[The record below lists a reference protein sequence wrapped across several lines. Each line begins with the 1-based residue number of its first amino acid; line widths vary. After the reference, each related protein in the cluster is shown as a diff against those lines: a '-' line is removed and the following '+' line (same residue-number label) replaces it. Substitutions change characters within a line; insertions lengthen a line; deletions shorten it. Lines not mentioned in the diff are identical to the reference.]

1 LNTYAGGCNLF
12 TLLYA
17 VENEKN
23 SGNNMNKILLI
34 ITTCL
39 ISPLLF
45 AKSVQISSPDNKIT
59 VTISDEKIPSY
70 SITFNNEATITSSRL
85 GLRFKK
91 AAELGE
97 GFTIKSATKNSV
109 DSTWQQPWGE
119 RKSIRDNHNEILVS
133 FSTPRE
139 QANKFN
145 VRFRVFNDGIGF
157 RYEVPKQVGLDKNI
171 EITNELT
178 EFAIEKPADAT
189 TWWIPS
195 RGWNRYEYLYKT
207 TDLASVDRVH
217 TPFTFKLANGHHL
230 SIHEAA
236 LVDYAGMTLQQ
247 MRGGVLKADLT
258 PWSDGIL
265 VKKQANFTTPWRTI
279 QISENAVGLLN
290 SDLILNLNEPSKL
303 ADTSWIEP
311 GKYVGIWWGMHIAE
325 NTWGSGEKHGATTSE
340 TKRYMDFAAKYGF
353 DGVLVEG
360 WNIGWDGD
368 WYNNGDVF
376 NFSKAYDD
384 FDLKAVTEHGLSKGV
399 RLIGHHETSGNVT
412 NYRNQMDDAFSLY
425 QQHGVR
431 QVKTGY
437 VADGGKIKRIDENG
451 IVRYEW
457 HDGQFMVNEYLHNIK
472 QAAKYKISIN
482 THEPIKDTGLRR
494 TYPNWIAR
502 EGARGQEYNAWG
514 SPPNSPEH
522 AAILPFT
529 RMLSGP
535 MDFTPGTFNMG
546 FKGLDE
552 KNDRPQTTLA
562 KQLALY
568 VVLYSPIQMA
578 SDLPRNYEA
587 NLPAFQF
594 IRDVPTDWQQSK
606 AIAGEVGKYVAFAR
620 QDRASDDWYLGALTN
635 EQARELTLPLHFL
648 DKNKRYQ
655 AQIYRDGEKAN
666 WIDNPYEMIIEQKE
680 VTAMDSLKLPLATS
694 GGVAIRFKAL
704 N

>member
-1 LNTYAGGCNLF
+1 
-12 TLLYA
+12 
-17 VENEKN
+17 
-23 SGNNMNKILLI
+23 M
-34 ITTCL
+34 
-39 ISPLLF
+39 SPLLF
-45 AKSVQISSPDNKIT
+45 AQSIKVSSPDGKIVLT
-59 VTISDEKIPSY
+59 VNDDKMPNY
-70 SITFNNEATITSSRL
+70 SLALNNETAIDASRL

-91 AAELGE
+91 AAELGD
-97 GFTIKSATKNSV
+97 GFSIKTSSTASSDT
-109 DSTWQQPWGE
+109 TWQQPWGE
-119 RKSIRDNHNEILVS
+119 RKNVRDNHNELVVT
-133 FSTPRE
+133 FSTDRKS
-139 QANKFN
+139 ANTFN
-145 VRFRVFNDGIGF
+145 VRFKVFNDGVGF
-157 RYEVPKQVGLDKNI
+157 RYEVPKQTGLAGDI
-171 EITNELT
+171 EITNEMT
-178 EFAIEKPADAT
+178 EFAIKGADKSTA
-189 TWWIPS
+189 WWIPS
-195 RGWNRYEYLYKT
+195 RGWNRYEYLYET
-207 TDLASVDRVH
+207 TKFTEVDRVH
-217 TPFTFKLANGHHL
+217 TPFTFKLDNGTHI

-265 VKKQANFTTPWRTI
+265 VKKKANFTTPWRTI
-279 QISENAVGLLN
+279 QISEDAVGLLN
-290 SDLILNLNEPSKL
+290 SDLILNLNEPSEYE
-303 ADTSWIEP
+303 DTSWIEP

-325 NTWGSGEKHGATTSE
+325 TTWGSGEKHGATTSE

-368 WYNNGDVF
+368 WYDNGDVF

-384 FDLKAVTEHGLSKGV
+384 FDIQSIYQHGLEKGV

-425 QQHGVR
+425 QKHGVR

-437 VADGGKIKRIDENG
+437 VADGGKIKRIDESG

-457 HDGQFMVNEYLHNIK
+457 HDGQFMANEYLYNIK

-514 SPPNSPEH
+514 SPPNTPEH

-535 MDFTPGTFNMG
+535 MDFTPGTFDMG
-546 FKGLDE
+546 FKGLGA
-552 KNDRPQTTLA
+552 NTDRPQTTLA

-568 VVLYSPIQMA
+568 VVIYSPIQMA

-594 IRDVPTDWQQSK
+594 IRDVPTDWQESK

-620 QDRASDDWYLGALTN
+620 QERDGNDWFVGALTN
-635 EQARELTLPLHFL
+635 EEARDIQLPLNFL
-648 DKNKRYQ
+648 DKAKRYQ
-655 AQIYRDGEKAN
+655 AQIYRDGKKAN
-666 WIDNPYEMIIEQKE
+666 WIDNPYDMIIEEKN
-680 VTAMDSLKLPLATS
+680 VNASDTLTIPLATS
-694 GGVAIRFKAL
+694 GGVAIRFKTL